1 MRQFFKFVFASCLG
15 VILASFVVFG
25 VFAIII
31 GGLASTASSGKSV
44 KVQPNSVLVL
54 KLNQIVPERTN
65 NLAMNPFDF
74 EQKEVIGL
82 HDMIKYIEHA
92 KEDKNIKA
100 IYMDM
105 NSVMMGQATSRKVR
119 QALLDFKESEKPIY
133 AYAHNYSQGAYYLA
147 SVADSVF
154 VNPIGSIDYRGFGAT
169 LVFFKEMLD
178 KIGVEMQIFYA
189 GQFKSATEPFRLNQ
203 MSDQNRLQ
211 VREYLD
217 GIYSI
222 FKGDIAASRNLSVED
237 LDAIA
242 NEMKIR
248 NADDAV
254 KYGLADK
261 VAYQDQVRAS
271 ILKKIGL
278 EESDDLKS
286 ISLGDYGST
295 VSLSS
300 KLSEKDKIAVV
311 YAEGGINDGTTT
323 PGEINGDNY
332 VNILR
337 KVAKDKSVKALVLRV
352 NSGGGSVLASDRI
365 LREIQRI
372 KDKGIPVVTT
382 MGDVAASG
390 GYYIACN
397 SDSIFAEPNTITGSI
412 GVFGILPTAQKLF
425 NDKLGIYFDTVAT
438 NTYSTGFSP
447 TFKLSSQE
455 FAILQ
460 EGVEETYD
468 RFLRL
473 VAEGRNMSKEDVHE
487 VAQGRVW
494 TGEKALE
501 LGLVDRLG
509 GLEEALAAAASL
521 AGIESYRT
529 VEYPKVKDPL
539 QQFLDQIMGKD
550 SETVKSRLIQSEFG
564 EYAGFYQ
571 YIKEMKNMKGP
582 QARIPFHLEI
592 R

>member
-25 VFAIII
+25 ILAIII
-31 GGLASTASSGKSV
+31 GGIASTASSGKPT
-44 KVQPNSVLVL
+44 KVQPNTVLVL
-54 KLNQIVPERTN
+54 NLKQPIPERTN
-65 NLAMNPFDF
+65 NLPMNPFDF
-74 EQKEVIGL
+74 EKKDMIGL
-82 HDMIKYIEHA
+82 ADMLKYIEHA
-92 KEDKNIKA
+92 KTDKNIKA
-100 IYMDM
+100 IYLDVDA
-105 NSVMMGQATSRKVR
+105 VMVGQASSRKIR
-119 QALLDFKESEKPIY
+119 QALIDFKESEKPIY

-147 SVADSVF
+147 SVADSIF
-154 VNPIGSIDYRGFGAT
+154 VNPVGTIDYRGFGAT

-189 GQFKSATEPFRLNQ
+189 GQFKSATEPFRLNK

-217 GIYSI
+217 GMYEI
-222 FKGDIAASRNLSVED
+222 FKSDIAASRNLTIED

-242 NEMKIR
+242 NEMKVR
-248 NADDAV
+248 NAEDAV
-254 KYGLADK
+254 THGLADK

-271 ILKKIGL
+271 LLKRIGL
-278 EESDDLKS
+278 EEEDDLKVVGLQNYATS
-286 ISLGDYGST
+286 
-295 VSLSS
+295 VSLV
-300 KLSEKDKIAVV
+300 KNVSEKNKIAVV
-311 YAEGGINDGTTT
+311 YAEGGINDGSTT

-332 VNILR
+332 VTILR
-337 KVAKDKSVKALVLRV
+337 KIAKDKSVKAVVLRV

-365 LREIQRI
+365 HREIQRI
-372 KDKGIPVVTT
+372 KDKGIPIVTT

-397 SDSIFAEPNTITGSI
+397 SDSIFAEPNTLTGSI
-412 GVFGILPTAQKLF
+412 GVFGILPSAQKLF

-438 NTYSTGFSP
+438 NTYANSFNTVYN
-447 TFKLSSQE
+447 LSSKE
-455 FAILQ
+455 FSILQ

-473 VAEGRNMSKEDVHE
+473 VAEGRNMTKEQVHE

-494 TGEKALE
+494 TGARALE

-509 GLEEALAAAASL
+509 GLDEAIAAAASL
-521 AGIESYRT
+521 AGLESYRT
-529 VEYPKVKDPL
+529 IEYPKVKDPL
-539 QQFLDQIMGKD
+539 EQFLDQLMGRDKE
-550 SETVKSRLIQSEFG
+550 SVKSRIIESEFG

-571 YIKEMKNMKGP
+571 YIKQMKSMKGP
-582 QARIPFHLEI
+582 QAKVPFYLEVK
-592 R
+592 